1 MVCFEAIFANLMI
14 NALLD
19 AIIAH
24 PRAEEIKAFWARN
37 LAHFHIP
44 DSPQDILHMILKSV
58 RSMSSKKG
66 FDFLEEQLKR
76 SDKVNQSRL
85 QSVLKNPQL
94 LFIFA
99 DLMTLPMF
107 EQVKLLTFNKLEK
120 WRYIVPCWLGAFLL
134 FARDSYR
141 FIAFPEKEEISSIVE
156 VKNQEASTT
165 EYTFDFLDIS
175 FHDIIDEAYRDHLA
189 SSFLAFGA
197 HDGAVDL
204 SGEARKK
211 WSTSFMDYRTQVL
224 KKLNE
229 WSQDQK
235 RPQHCRTHLS
245 VLIERVTYILDNAY
259 KQYPFISKLNAPL
272 PLACNTFIQDLA
284 QDLYGHQESMF
295 EVCLVIFIHFLNIS
309 DHLSL

>member
-1 MVCFEAIFANLMI
+1 MN
-14 NALLD
+14 NALPD

-24 PRAEEIKAFWARN
+24 RQAEEIKAFWARN
-37 LAHFHIP
+37 LALFHIP

-76 SDKVNQSRL
+76 SDKVNQSKL

-107 EQVKLLTFNKLEK
+107 EQVKLLTFHKLEK
-120 WRYIVPCWLGAFLL
+120 WRYIVPCWLGTFLL

-141 FIAFPEKEEISSIVE
+141 FITFPAEEKISSITD
-156 VKNQEASTT
+156 VKDQGSSTT
-165 EYTFDFLDIS
+165 EYTNDFLDNS
-175 FHDIIDEAYRDHLA
+175 FHNIIDEAYREHLA
-189 SSFLAFGA
+189 TSFLAFA
-197 HDGAVDL
+197 VHDSAVDL
-204 SGEARKK
+204 NGEARKN
-211 WSTSFMDYRTQVL
+211 WSTSFMAYRTQVL
-224 KKLNE
+224 NNLKE
-229 WSQDQK
+229 WSKDQE
-235 RPQHCRTHLS
+235 RPKHCREHLS
-245 VLIERVTYILDNAY
+245 VLMERVEYILDNGY
-259 KQYPFISKLNAPL
+259 KEYPFISKLNAPL
-272 PLACNTFIQDLA
+272 PLACNTFINDLG

-295 EVCLVIFIHFLNIS
+295 EVCLVIFICFLNIA